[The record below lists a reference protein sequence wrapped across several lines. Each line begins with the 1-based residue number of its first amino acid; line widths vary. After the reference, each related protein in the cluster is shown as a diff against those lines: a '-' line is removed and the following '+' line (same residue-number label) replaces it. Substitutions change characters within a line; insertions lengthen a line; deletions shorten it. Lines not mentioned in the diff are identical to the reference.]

1 MFVDKVKIKVKG
13 GDGGN
18 GCCSFRR
25 EKFIPKGGPDGGD
38 GGNGGNVILE
48 ASENEQSLIDLS
60 FVRHH
65 EAGRGSNG
73 KGKDLIGKKGHDVI
87 LKIPIGTMITNAET
101 GEFIVDMDYSGKKF
115 TIAHGGSGGWGN
127 PHFATSTNRAPR
139 RSNPGTPGEELLIE
153 LELKTIAD
161 AGLVGY
167 PNAGKSTLLSAVS
180 AARPKVA
187 PYPFTTLN
195 PVVGVVEF
203 PDFFRMT
210 IADIPGLVDGASEN
224 IGLGHEFLR
233 HIERTGVLIYVLDM
247 SGIDGRKPWHDFIS
261 LKKELNLYQ
270 KGLSRRGQIIA
281 ANKMDMP
288 ESRKNL
294 EQFKKELPTMR
305 LPIIEIAAGLNE
317 NIEPLI
323 TLIRKKVENARR
335 KATSANAI

>member
-38 GGNGGNVILE
+38 GGDGGSVILE
-48 ASENEQSLIDLS
+48 ASENEQSLVDLS
-60 FVRHH
+60 FIRHH
-65 EAGRGSNG
+65 EAGRGAPG
-73 KGKDLIGKKGHDVI
+73 KGKDMIGKKGNNII
-87 LKIPIGTMITNAET
+87 LKIPVGTTVINAET
-101 GEFIVDMDYSGKKF
+101 GEFIVDMDTGGKRF
-115 TIAHGGSGGWGN
+115 VIANGGSGGWGN
-127 PHFATSTNRAPR
+127 PRFATSTNRAPR
-139 RSNPGTPGEELLIE
+139 RCNPGTPGEELLIE

-167 PNAGKSTLLSAVS
+167 PNAGKSTLLGAIS
-180 AARPKVA
+180 AARPKIA
-187 PYPFTTLN
+187 PYPFTTLR
-195 PVVGVVEF
+195 PVVGVVDY

-210 IADIPGLVDGASEN
+210 IADIPGLVDGASKN

-247 SGIDGRKPWHDFIS
+247 SGIDGRKPWDDFIS

-270 KGLSRRGQIIA
+270 KGLSLRGGIIV

-288 ESRKNL
+288 ESEENL
-294 EQFKKELPTMR
+294 EQFKKEFPSLR
-305 LPIIEIAAGLNE
+305 LPIIEISAALNE
-317 NIEPLI
+317 NIDVLSKK
-323 TLIRKKVENARR
+323 IRAKVEIARR
-335 KATSANAI
+335 KAKADIS